1 MIHVIAT
8 IELVEGSRE
17 EFLSIF
23 RNNIPKVKAEK
34 GCMSYT
40 PTIDVDSGIPIQD
53 PLRDNAVT
61 IIGTW
66 ESLEA
71 LHAHLKA
78 PHMAEYREAV
88 KDLVKKLSLQVFKP
102 AA

>member
-8 IELVEGSRE
+8 IDLVEGSRE

-23 RNNIPKVKAEK
+23 RRNIPKVKAEK
-34 GCMSYT
+34 GCMSYI

-53 PLRDNAVT
+53 PLRNNAVT
-61 IIGTW
+61 IIETW

-78 PHMAEYREAV
+78 PHMTKYREAV
-88 KDLVKKLSLQVFKP
+88 KDFVKKLSLQVFEP

>member
-8 IELVEGSRE
+8 IELAEGSRE
-17 EFLSIF
+17 EFLSIL
-23 RNNIPKVKAEK
+23 RNNIPEVKAEK
-34 GCMSYT
+34 GCMSYV
-40 PTIDVDSGIPIQD
+40 PTVDVNSGIPIQD

-61 IIGTW
+61 IIETW

-88 KDLVKKLSLQVFKP
+88 KDLVKKLSLQVFEP